1 MKFDIQQIKK
11 FIIGGG
17 SATLLHYLTMAL
29 LIFIG
34 MKPLY
39 ATTIGAFFGAVLNY
53 ILQYHYTFE
62 SDKSHLYA
70 ILSYVVS
77 VSFGFI
83 ANTLLFALLY
93 ESVQINLIFSQLIT
107 TAIITVLNYIL
118 YKYIVFKPKESH

>member
-17 SATLLHYLTMAL
+17 SATLLHYSTMAL

-34 MKPLY
+34 IKPLY

-62 SDKSHLYA
+62 SDKSHLHA
-70 ILSYVVS
+70 IISYSIS
-77 VSFGFI
+77 VSFGFF
-83 ANTLLFALLY
+83 ANSLLFALLY
-93 ESVQINLIFSQLIT
+93 DKIQINLIVSQLIT
-107 TAIITVLNYIL
+107 TAIITIFNYII
-118 YKYIVFKPKESH
+118 YKHIVFKPKESH